1 MKRGLQIVLAI
12 LSLIPLYYGV
22 TGVLFGAGQWLAAE
36 AVTPAI
42 DNQYRYLSAF
52 YLVLAFLLWW
62 MIPNI
67 EKHTTPIRLIVLA
80 IFLGGLARVYSTMSV
95 GTPPMINFVG
105 AGLELGAPILALW
118 QAKVAK
124 MHP

>member
-1 MKRGLQIVLAI
+1 MKRGLQIVLII
-12 LSLIPLYYGV
+12 LSLIPLYFGV
-22 TGVLFGAGQWLAAE
+22 TGVLFGAGQWIAAE

-67 EKHTTPIRLIVLA
+67 EKHTTPVRLIVLA
-80 IFLGGLARVYSTMSV
+80 IFLGGLARLYSAMNI
-95 GTPPMINFVG
+95 GTPPMPNIIG
-105 AGLELGAPILALW
+105 TALELGSPILALW
-118 QAKVAK
+118 QAKVASENN
-124 MHP
+124 